1 MSIKV
6 ESGNTFGLQKI
17 FFVIDVAFI
26 LATLREPGI
35 CVESA
40 DSDAQIAVPGAQ
52 SQWPLALAPS
62 PAEWTTWKLL
72 ADQAWRS
79 RLRNQS
85 LGTAD
90 VAAPRLN

>member
-1 MSIKV
+1 M
-6 ESGNTFGLQKI
+6 ESGNTFDLQN
-17 FFVIDVAFI
+17 FVFVIDVAFI

-52 SQWPLALAPS
+52 SQWPLALAPA

-79 RLRNQS
+79 LLRNRS
-85 LGTAD
+85 LGAAD